1 MNPIRAEAIFRPV
14 CFLALWTLSVL
25 LLTGVRRI
33 RAVRAGRVKRGAF
46 RMGESADVPE
56 DVAIVNRN
64 LMNLL
69 EVPLLFYV
77 VCLCLYVTHQVRP
90 GLLMLAW
97 VYAAL
102 RVLHTLIHVTTNNIM
117 HRLLVFGI
125 SNFVLATIWIR
136 FLARMV

>member
-1 MNPIRAEAIFRPV
+1 MNPVRAEAIFRPV
-14 CFLALWTLSVL
+14 CVLALWTLSIL
-25 LLTGVRRI
+25 LLVAVRRL

-46 RMGESADVPE
+46 RLGESAEVPE
-56 DVAIVNRN
+56 DVAIANRN

-69 EVPLLFYV
+69 EVPLLYYV
-77 VCLCLYVTHQVRP
+77 VCLCLYATHQVRP

-117 HRLLVFGI
+117 QRLIVFVI
-125 SNFVLATIWIR
+125 SNVVLATIWIR
-136 FLARMV
+136 FLVRMV

>member
-1 MNPIRAEAIFRPV
+1 MNPTRAEAIFRPV
-14 CFLALWTLSVL
+14 CLLALWTLSVL
-25 LLTGVRRI
+25 VLTGMRRV

-46 RMGESADVPE
+46 RLGESPEVPE

-69 EVPLLFYV
+69 EVPLLYYV
-77 VCLCLYVTHQVRP
+77 VCLCLYVTHQVHP
-90 GLLMLAW
+90 GVLRLAW

-117 HRLLVFGI
+117 QRLTVFGI
-125 SNFVLATIWIR
+125 SNVVLATIWIR
-136 FLARMV
+136 FLMRMV

>member
-14 CFLALWTLSVL
+14 CALALWTLAVL
-25 LLTGVRRI
+25 VLTGARRV
-33 RAVRAGRVKRGAF
+33 RAVRTGRVKRGAF
-46 RMGESADVPE
+46 RLGESAEVPE

-69 EVPLLFYV
+69 EVPLLYYV

-117 HRLLVFGI
+117 QRLTVFAI

-136 FLARMV
+136 FLMRMG